1 MKKKLI
7 KSSVAI
13 SVFSIALA
21 FSLPVLV
28 GAINTQAQGNTS
40 GNGNTTSGGNATSD
54 SQSNSQQNAAP
65 IQKKLGAENLK
76 SCQNRE
82 GAIDNIMARIS
93 DRAQKQLTLMDQ
105 ISLRVQNLYKD
116 KNMSIGNYEALVA
129 TVAAKKAIADREM
142 NTVRTMSRQFNC
154 DSDDPKGT
162 ATQFK
167 ANTSLQ
173 SGALN
178 DYKTAIIN
186 LINSV
191 ESATVSTEGAN

>member
-1 MKKKLI
+1 MKNKLI
-7 KSSVAI
+7 KSSVVI
-13 SVFSIALA
+13 SVFAVALV

-28 GAINTQAQGNTS
+28 GARNTQAQGNTS
-40 GNGNTTSGGNATSD
+40 DNGNTTSEGNATSD
-54 SQSNSQQNAAP
+54 SQSNSQQITAP
-65 IQKKLGAENLK
+65 IQNRLSAENLK

-82 GAIDNIMARIS
+82 AAIDNIMARIT

-129 TVAAKKAIADREM
+129 TVAAKKTIAEREM

-167 ANTSLQ
+167 SNTSLQ

-178 DYKTAIIN
+178 DYRTAIIN
-186 LINSV
+186 LINGV
-191 ESATVSTEGAN
+191 ESATVSTKEAN